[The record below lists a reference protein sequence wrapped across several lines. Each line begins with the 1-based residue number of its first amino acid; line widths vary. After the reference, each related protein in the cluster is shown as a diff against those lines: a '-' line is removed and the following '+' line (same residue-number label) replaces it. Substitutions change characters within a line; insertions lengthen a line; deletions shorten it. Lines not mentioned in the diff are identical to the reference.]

1 MKKSAPRPSAVNQ
14 SPWSASR
21 EKSRQLKR
29 EAVILAAARAFR
41 ERGYHNTS
49 LEDVATALNVTKPT
63 IYYYVANKEEI
74 LFECFRAGLD
84 QIKSVFGELGA
95 SKQCARAKLLMLIRH
110 YGGAIAGEFGWC
122 MVRAEDLGLSPE
134 SIAPIKKLKS
144 DIDHSIRR
152 LLEDGVRDGSIK
164 TDDIK
169 MTAFALAGALNW
181 IAHWYRENQS
191 MTAAEIADA
200 FVRIFN
206 FGLTP
211 RSEAVR
217 PPTQAAAS
225 RPRRARR
232 GASATGSSD
241 LT

>member
-1 MKKSAPRPSAVNQ
+1 VKKSAPRPSAVNQ

-74 LFECFRAGLD
+74 LFECFCAGLD

-122 MVRAEDLGLSPE
+122 MVRAEDQDLSPAM
-134 SIAPIKKLKS
+134 SGRIRALKS
-144 DIDHSIRR
+144 EIDQRIRN
-152 LLEDGVRDGSIK
+152 LIKEGIKDGSVQPC
-164 TDDIK
+164 DPK
-169 MTAFALAGALNW
+169 MTAFAIAGALNW
-181 IAHWYRENQS
+181 ISHWYHKDASLNPAEVGEAFGQVFEN
-191 MTAAEIADA
+191 T
-200 FVRIFN
+200 
-206 FGLTP
+206 LTP
-211 RSEAVR
+211 R
-217 PPTQAAAS
+217 
-225 RPRRARR
+225 
-232 GASATGSSD
+232 
-241 LT
+241 